1 MSVFGAMFS
10 SVSGLDAQG
19 QALGMIADNISNMNT
34 VGYKAV
40 EARFSTLVAQQSG
53 LQSTYSPGGVTSS
66 PFYEISRQGLL
77 QTSTSATDLA
87 ISGNG
92 LFVVTS
98 AATPGANDQR
108 FFTRAGQFSVDETGD
123 LKNASGFYLQGW
135 ATDPQGTPSGVNNN
149 LLTDLVTVNISSL
162 SGSASATTAIS
173 IGANIPAEAVTNE
186 SHVMNVLAYDSLGVD
201 HNIQMTW
208 TKQATP
214 NNWDI
219 SATAIPNTSVV
230 TLSNAA
236 GQVYSSSGRLDF
248 SRIPTASTGGAV
260 LGDTVTIAGT
270 TFEFTDGAGVV
281 GGGNVE
287 VDISASATASQAIGA
302 LKTAIDG
309 SVVPETGRFTV
320 GSGQSVNS
328 LFITQSATGAA
339 IAVADGPVAAS
350 SPFVSQVDPFSV
362 AATTAT
368 GSGAVFN
375 GDGTPNSFNVAT
387 ATIDWAN
394 GATNSTIA
402 LDLGTAGPLGTGQT
416 DGVTQFSSA
425 FFVASV
431 NQNGVSFG
439 SFTGV
444 NINDEGVVTAQFDN
458 GDSRAIYRIPLATF
472 ANPNGLEP
480 KNGNA
485 YGQTDKSGNFFLNF
499 ANSGTAGKVAASSL
513 EASTVDLA
521 EEFTNMI
528 IAQRAYSAN
537 AKIITTADEMLDELI
552 RVKR

>member
-40 EARFSTLVAQQSG
+40 EARFSTLVVQQPG
-53 LQSTYSPGGVTSS
+53 LQSTYSPGGVTSK
-66 PFYEISRQGLL
+66 PFYEVDRQGLL
-77 QTSTSATDLA
+77 QTSSSATDLA

-92 LFVVTS
+92 LFIVTS
-98 AATPGANDQR
+98 ARTPGANDQR
-108 FFTRAGQFSVDETGD
+108 FFTRAGQFAVDETGS
-123 LKNASGFYLQGW
+123 LRNAAGFYLQGW
-135 ATDPQGTPSGVNNN
+135 VTDAQGTPTGVNNN
-149 LLTDLVTVNISSL
+149 LLTDLSTVNISSL
-162 SGSASATTAIS
+162 AGSASATTSVS
-173 IGANIPAEAVTNE
+173 IGANVPAEAVTGA
-186 SHVMNVLAYDSLGVD
+186 SHVMNVLVFDSLGVD
-201 HNIQMTW
+201 HNMQMTW

-236 GQVYSSSGRLDF
+236 GQVYASSGRLDF
-248 SRIPTASTGGAV
+248 SRIPTASTGGTV
-260 LGDTVTIAGT
+260 LGDTVTIGGT

-281 GGGNVE
+281 GVGNTE
-287 VDISASATASQAIGA
+287 VDISAAVTIPQAIGA

-309 SVVPETGRFTV
+309 SAVPETGRFTV
-320 GSGQSVNS
+320 GTGADVNS
-328 LFITQSATGAA
+328 LFITQSTTGAA
-339 IAVADGPVAAS
+339 VAVADGPVAAG
-350 SPFVSQVDPFSV
+350 SPFVSQVDPFTV

-368 GSGAVFN
+368 GAGAVFN
-375 GDGTPNSFNVAT
+375 GDGTPNSLNVAT

-416 DGVTQFSSA
+416 DGVTQFSSN
-425 FFVASV
+425 FFVSFV

-472 ANPNGLEP
+472 ANPNGLEA
-480 KNGNA
+480 KNGNV
-485 YGQTDKSGNFFLNF
+485 YGQTDNSGSFFLNF
-499 ANSGTAGKVAASSL
+499 ANSGTAGKVAASAL

-528 IAQRAYSAN
+528 VAQRAYSAN

>member
-10 SVSGLDAQG
+10 SVSGLNAQG
-19 QALGMIADNISNMNT
+19 QALGMIADNIANMNT

-40 EARFSTLVAQQSG
+40 QARFSTLVVQQSG
-53 LQSTYSPGGVTSS
+53 LKSSYAPGGVTSS
-66 PFYEISRQGLL
+66 PFFEVGRQGLL

-98 AATPGANDQR
+98 ARTPTANDQR
-108 FFTRAGQFSVDETGD
+108 FFTRAGQFAVDETGS
-123 LKNASGFYLQGW
+123 LKNAAGFYLQGW
-135 ATDPQGTPSGVNNN
+135 VTDTQGTPAGVNNN
-149 LLTDLVTVNISSL
+149 LLTDLTTVNISSL
-162 SGSASATTAIS
+162 AGSAAATTAVTL
-173 IGANIPAEAVTNE
+173 GANIPAEAAVNA
-186 SHVMNVLAYDSLGVD
+186 SHVMNVLVFDSLGVD
-201 HNIQMTW
+201 HNMQMTW

-230 TLSNAA
+230 TLSNDA
-236 GQVYSSSGRLDF
+236 GQVYASSGRLDF
-248 SRIPTASTGGAV
+248 SRIPTASTGGTV
-260 LGDTVTIAGT
+260 LGDTITLAGV
-270 TFEFTDGAGVV
+270 TFEFTDGAGAV

-287 VDISASATASQAIGA
+287 VNISASVTTAQAIAA
-302 LKTAIDG
+302 LKTAING
-309 SVVPETGRFTV
+309 SAVPETGRFAIGT
-320 GSGQSVNS
+320 GADVNS
-328 LFITQSATGAA
+328 LLITQSATGAA
-339 IAVADGPVAAS
+339 VTVADGPVAAG
-350 SPFVSQVDPFSV
+350 SPFISQVDPFTV
-362 AATTAT
+362 AATAAS
-368 GSGAVFN
+368 GAGAVFN
-375 GDGTPNSFNVAT
+375 GDGTPNTFNVAT

-402 LDLGTAGPLGTGQT
+402 LNFGTSGPLGTAQT
-416 DGVTQFSSA
+416 DGVTQFSSD
-425 FFVASV
+425 FFVSFV

-472 ANPNGLEP
+472 ASPNGLEA
-480 KNGNA
+480 KNGNV
-485 YGQTDKSGNFFLNF
+485 YGQTDSSGNFFLNF
-499 ANSGTAGKVAASSL
+499 ANTGTAGKVAASAL

-521 EEFTNMI
+521 KEFTNMI

-552 RVKR
+552 RIKR